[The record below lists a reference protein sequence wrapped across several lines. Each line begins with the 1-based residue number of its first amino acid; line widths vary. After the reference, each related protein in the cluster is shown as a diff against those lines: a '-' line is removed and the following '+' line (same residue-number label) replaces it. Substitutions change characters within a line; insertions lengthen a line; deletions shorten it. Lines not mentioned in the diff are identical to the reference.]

1 MPLLWIRFR
10 ALVINALRF
19 SFQHIVNNLL
29 LYLSQLPLNNGN
41 FVPLKVGQMRNK
53 LLKIFGIVLTVII
66 MSGVMT
72 SCKSSHEICP
82 AYTNLD
88 NSKVNQF

>member
-1 MPLLWIRFR
+1 MTLLWISFR
-10 ALVINALRF
+10 TLVINTLRF

-29 LYLSQLPLNNGN
+29 LQLPLNNGN

-53 LLKIFGIVLTVII
+53 LLKIFGIFLTVII

-72 SCKSSHEICP
+72 SCKSSHEVCP
-82 AYTNLD
+82 AYTKLD